1 MGADATRV
9 RAAAG
14 RISLILSNRRSGA
27 APGRLPPPPAR
38 THEDRLSW
46 ASFLPANLAGLW
58 DARGPAAP
66 EICILFIYLFYF
78 APFESI
84 WLRSPPESDRVGVKR
99 GPGTDLIP
107 PPHQKTLQDFLLP
120 SPRGISSGP
129 GGFTAAPLEGF
140 FPPFFSESRLAPS
153 SGMVA
158 AAQLRATPQRSSA
171 FFAC

>member
-1 MGADATRV
+1 MPLQDAF
-9 RAAAG
+9 
-14 RISLILSNRRSGA
+14 
-27 APGRLPPPPAR
+27 PPPTR

-84 WLRSPPESDRVGVKR
+84 CLRSPPESDRVGVKR

-107 PPHQKTLQDFLLP
+107 PLTKKLC
-120 SPRGISSGP
+120 RISSSPVQGEYLQVQ
-129 GGFTAAPLEGF
+129 GGL
-140 FPPFFSESRLAPS
+140 R
-153 SGMVA
+153 
-158 AAQLRATPQRSSA
+158 QLL
-171 FFAC
+171 